1 MTVGDL
7 FLLIV
12 PLVITLLVIAYAHYK
27 SKRSLY
33 ERRGYWDLSD
43 IKYVDSVLAV
53 FAYFIIFFTIT
64 ALVFIIITN
73 WSVPVL

>member
-33 ERRGYWDLSD
+33 KRRGYWDLSD

>member
-64 ALVFIIITN
+64 ALVFIIIIN
-73 WSVPVL
+73 WDVPIL

>member
-12 PLVITLLVIAYAHYK
+12 PLVIILLVIAYAHYK

-64 ALVFIIITN
+64 ALVFIIIIN
-73 WSVPVL
+73 WNVSIL

>member
-12 PLVITLLVIAYAHYK
+12 PLVIILLVIAYAHYK

-64 ALVFIIITN
+64 ALVFIIIIN
-73 WSVPVL
+73 WNVPIL